1 MTNEELDKPKGAM
14 SWSRANPKKVIFA
27 IILFIFIAAA
37 WVLYVKLE
45 PFREYSG
52 LREQPVPLGTP
63 TGNY

>member
-1 MTNEELDKPKGAM
+1 MANEDLNKPRGTM
-14 SWSRANPKKVIFA
+14 SWARANPKKTVFV
-27 IILFIFIAAA
+27 IILLVFVAAA
-37 WVLYVKLE
+37 WAMYVKLE